1 MPNRRR
7 IFPEDDWSVGATK
20 SLLGASL
27 TALARYS
34 EAEAVLLE
42 ARRDLEAL
50 SPSPGRD
57 VQATIARIIDLY
69 VAWGKH
75 DKAASVPGAARSPT
89 LAFAHGPEDIGR

>member
-7 IFPEDDWSVGATK
+7 IFPEDDWSIGATK

-50 SPSPGRD
+50 SPPPRRD
-57 VQATIARIIDLY
+57 VQATIARLIDLY

-75 DKAASVPGAARSPT
+75 DKAAQYRALLEAPP
-89 LAFAHGPEDIGR
+89 